1 MCEVKLELSHNR
13 GILATIKRRTAIML
27 ITFLAIMT
35 PFLILIRPLQRNIF
49 FVLYYA
55 TMVLAA
61 YVTETYY
68 FRAAE
73 FSHKAFLIFIVYHL
87 VCINAATFVAYGADK
102 RAAVNG
108 SWRVPEA
115 YLHALEFLGGWPG
128 AYIAQK
134 VFHHKTKKKSFR
146 IMFWLMLVLQ
156 LAAVYIILQYLGLI
170 NF

>member
-1 MCEVKLELSHNR
+1 
-13 GILATIKRRTAIML
+13 ML

-55 TMVLAA
+55 AMVLAA
-61 YVTETYY
+61 YATETYY
-68 FRAAE
+68 FRLPA
-73 FSHKAFLIFIVYHL
+73 FSHKVFLIFIVYHL
-87 VCINAATFVAYGADK
+87 ICINAATFLAYGADK

-108 SWRVPEA
+108 SWRIPEA
-115 YLHALEFLGGWPG
+115 HLHALEFLGGWLG

-134 VFHHKTKKKSFR
+134 VFRHKTKKKSFR

-156 LAAVYIILQYLGLI
+156 LAAVYIILKYLGFI

>member
-1 MCEVKLELSHNR
+1 
-13 GILATIKRRTAIML
+13 
-27 ITFLAIMT
+27 MT

-55 TMVLAA
+55 AMVLAA
-61 YVTETYY
+61 YVTEKYY
-68 FRAAE
+68 FRLPD
-73 FSHKAFLIFIVYHL
+73 FSHKVFLIFIVYHL
-87 VCINAATFVAYGADK
+87 ICINVTTFLAYGVDK

-108 SWRVPEA
+108 SWRIPEA
-115 YLHALEFLGGWPG
+115 HLHTLEFLGGWLG

-134 VFHHKTKKKSFR
+134 VFRHKTKKKSFR

-156 LAAVYIILQYLGLI
+156 LAAVYIILKYLGFI

>member
-1 MCEVKLELSHNR
+1 
-13 GILATIKRRTAIML
+13 ML

-35 PFLILIRPLQRNIF
+35 PFLLFIRPLQRNIF
-49 FVLYYA
+49 FVLYFA
-55 TMVLAA
+55 TMVFAA
-61 YVTETYY
+61 YITETYY
-68 FRAAE
+68 FRVID

-87 VCINAATFVAYGADK
+87 ICINAITFLAYGADK

-108 SWRVPEA
+108 TWRVPEA
-115 YLHALEFLGGWPG
+115 HLHSLEFLGGWVG

-134 VFHHKTKKKSFR
+134 VFRHKTKKKSFR

-156 LAAVYIILQYLGLI
+156 LAAVYIILKYLNLI